1 MRETNNKLRRSLCGL
16 MATGALVLCGAAVA
30 GAQQQESNTTFRT
43 TGRDPFV
50 KYKPPVRRVVVKKA
64 VVPVAQPDITARV
77 AQYKAKKLA
86 AMNLQQPAPKPTTAI
101 LVSEIQVT
109 GIFRTPRG
117 YAAMVEATPI
127 KLSYIIYPG
136 EKFYD
141 GMLVAIEESRLVF
154 RRETVWTDGHR
165 VVAVDAKQLRQPDA
179 VADSMTEAK
188 TSETAKATTVS
199 AAKEEKVSEA
209 KKP

>member
-1 MRETNNKLRRSLCGL
+1 MRKNNNKLRQSLCGFL
-16 MATGALVLCGAAVA
+16 SVGVLVLGGA
-30 GAQQQESNTTFRT
+30 GAVNAQASSQTYKTA
-43 TGRDPFV
+43 GRDPFK
-50 KYKPPVRRVVVKKA
+50 KYKPPVRRVVAKK
-64 VVPVAQPDITARV
+64 VVAPVAQPDIKVRI

-86 AMNLQQPAPKPTTAI
+86 AMNMQQPAPKPTTAI
-101 LVSEIQVT
+101 LLGEIQVT

-127 KLSYIIYPG
+127 NLSYVIYPG

-141 GMLVAIEESRLVF
+141 GMLVAIEETRLVF
-154 RRETVWTDGHR
+154 RHETLWTDGHR
-165 VVAVDAKQLRQPDA
+165 VVAVDTMPLRQPDA

-188 TSETAKATTVS
+188 PAQSAKRTSDS
-199 AAKEEKVSEA
+199 SDKEEKASEA

>member
-1 MRETNNKLRRSLCGL
+1 MKDGKIMMRKTIHGVLLAGAFAL
-16 MATGALVLCGAAVA
+16 TGAMAVN
-30 GAQQQESNTTFRT
+30 AQVASQTYRT
-43 TGRDPFV
+43 AGRDPFQ
-50 KYKPPVRRVVVKKA
+50 KYKPPVKRVVVRKA
-64 VVPVAQPDITARV
+64 VVPVALPDITLRV

-86 AMNLQQPAPKPTTAI
+86 AMNLQQPAPKPTTAL
-101 LVSEIQVT
+101 LVGEIQVT

-141 GMLVAIEESRLVF
+141 GMLVAIEETRLVF
-154 RRETVWTDGHR
+154 RRETQWTDGHH
-165 VVAVDAKQLRQPDA
+165 VVAVDTKQLRQADA
-179 VADSMTEAK
+179 VTDSMTEAK
-188 TSETAKATTVS
+188 TAETAKATRDAS
-199 AAKEEKVSEA
+199 DKEEKVSE